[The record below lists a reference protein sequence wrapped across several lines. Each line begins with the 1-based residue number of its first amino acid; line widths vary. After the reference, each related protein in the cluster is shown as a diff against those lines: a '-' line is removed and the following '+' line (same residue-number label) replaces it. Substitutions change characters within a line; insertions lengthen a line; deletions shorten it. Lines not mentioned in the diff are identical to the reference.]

1 MMTEKKYRM
10 FLSRNLD
17 REKREKKIQDTQTR
31 IWSLPLYKVE
41 NCLTSILNPKRGTD
55 MDFYGTS
62 LQQYYT
68 TKHVCCNLSG
78 EPVILTT

>member
-1 MMTEKKYRM
+1 M
-10 FLSRNLD
+10 FLNRNLD
-17 REKREKKIQDTQTR
+17 REKEKKIQDKQTR

-41 NCLTSILNPKRGTD
+41 NCLDHFHSDPKRCTD
-55 MDFYGTS
+55 MDFYGAS
-62 LQQYYT
+62 LQQQHYT

>member
-1 MMTEKKYRM
+1 MV
-10 FLSRNLD
+10 
-17 REKREKKIQDTQTR
+17 
-31 IWSLPLYKVE
+31 P
-41 NCLTSILNPKRGTD
+41 TSIQSGKLSHFHSDPKRGTD